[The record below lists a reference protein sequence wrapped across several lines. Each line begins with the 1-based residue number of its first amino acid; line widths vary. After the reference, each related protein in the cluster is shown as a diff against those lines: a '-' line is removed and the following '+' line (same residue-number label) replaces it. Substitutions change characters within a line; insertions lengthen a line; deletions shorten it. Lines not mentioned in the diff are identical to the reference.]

1 MIIYLSMEISF
12 PSILQREGYLFMN
25 VDLSRIQ
32 KILEWTKSQI
42 YLDATSI
49 TAKKRIVKRGQV
61 YRCNFGCGIGSEM
74 QKDRPAVVIQ
84 NDPSNKTSGNT
95 IVIPITHDQAKLS
108 CMTPITTQYDSNGQI
123 LLDGQANASNLMCV
137 SKARLGEFIC
147 DLPPSDMRLIDES
160 LAKTTDLM
168 KHYAD
173 IKSKYNDK
181 LQYIEQIKKVR
192 NESQDMLAAI
202 RTELNVS
209 SNTDIISAIKKL
221 QSSDNSAK
229 NGQ

>member
-1 MIIYLSMEISF
+1 MDVSLA
-12 PSILQREGYLFMN
+12 
-25 VDLSRIQ
+25 RIQ
-32 KILEWTKSQI
+32 KILDWMKAQI
-42 YLDATSI
+42 YLDATANN
-49 TAKKRIVKRGQV
+49 AKKRMVKRGQV

-84 NDPSNKTSGNT
+84 NDPSNKSSGNT

-108 CMTPITTQYDSNGQI
+108 CMAPITTQYDSNGQI
-123 LLDGQANASNLMCV
+123 LLDGQANTSNLMCV
-137 SKARLGEFIC
+137 SKARLGDYIC
-147 DLPPSDMRLIDES
+147 DLPTSDMRLIDEA

-173 IKSKYNDK
+173 MKSKYTDK
-181 LQYIEQIKKVR
+181 LQYIEQIKKAR
-192 NESQDMLAAI
+192 NESQDMLACI

-209 SNTDIISAIKKL
+209 TNTDIIDAIKRL

-229 NGQ
+229 NEE